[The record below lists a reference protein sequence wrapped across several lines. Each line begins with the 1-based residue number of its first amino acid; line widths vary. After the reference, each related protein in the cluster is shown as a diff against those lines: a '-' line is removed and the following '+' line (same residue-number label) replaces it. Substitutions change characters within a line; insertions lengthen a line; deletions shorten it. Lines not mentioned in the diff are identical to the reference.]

1 MSNIRGSNFQS
12 FTPTLPKFEIFKLS
26 NFPKVASNVQTSSFS
41 GLRFRVQILNVQT
54 FIFSPTKAC
63 FRGSYF
69 FCAKELVVCTS
80 WFLDPGSLSN
90 RPLCLQLAFGHAWSL
105 GSSAA
110 SLISGSSL
118 AVSLLSACL

>member
-1 MSNIRGSNFQS
+1 MAGEKQV
-12 FTPTLPKFEIFKLS
+12 LKF
-26 NFPKVASNVQTSSFS
+26 SFS
-41 GLRFRVQILNVQT
+41 PI
-54 FIFSPTKAC
+54 KAC

-69 FCAKELVVCTS
+69 FCAKELVVWTPR
-80 WFLDPGSLSN
+80 FLDPGSLRN